1 MEHLISRAIELAKLA
16 ASRNEFPVGALV
28 VDGVDILGEGFNQKE
43 ALNDPTA
50 HAEVLAIRQA
60 AQQVGDWRLTGSTI
74 ITTLEP
80 CPMCL
85 GAILQARVAEIVFL
99 AKDLRWGACGTVMD
113 FSHHSTLNHSC
124 QLTYLPDDEVVHLMK
139 QFFKDQKKR

>member
-1 MEHLISRAIELAKLA
+1 MEHLISRAIELANLA

-28 VDGVDILGEGFNQKE
+28 VDGADILGEGFNQKE
-43 ALNDPTA
+43 VLNDPTA

-124 QLTYLPDDEVVHLMK
+124 QLTYLPNDEVVHLMK

>member
-1 MEHLISRAIELAKLA
+1 MEHLISRAIELANLA

-28 VDGVDILGEGFNQKE
+28 VDGADILGEGFNQKE
-43 ALNDPTA
+43 VLNDPTA